1 MNMHLAGLA
10 TLRILSA
17 VRITSVTPQTSGV
30 QIVTKPF
37 IAFALLVMLMLGA
50 AAEAQTTAPLD
61 PKFRSAITKQLSP
74 AANGEPALIELTT
87 VVTYPYSL
95 DMAGIDTIEGNQPLG
110 VTENVAARSCPESAA
125 NRPGGLACKQRF
137 LVLFPYNVC
146 GLSNDTYR
154 LRLKY
159 TTPGQA
165 DPVVE
170 FTLSSENW
178 CQTEAVPANAPQIW
192 NMSPNSASRG
202 QALTLVIEGTNFA
215 TNAAPVVRLF
225 TTNLAVKSYSSTQ
238 IVLELP
244 ASVLQNYVGLA
255 PIRVLTGAGA
265 SNVFYLQVR

>member
-1 MNMHLAGLA
+1 M
-10 TLRILSA
+10 IKS
-17 VRITSVTPQTSGV
+17 
-30 QIVTKPF
+30 F
-37 IAFALLVMLMLGA
+37 IAFALLAMLMVGST
-50 AAEAQTTAPLD
+50 AEAQTPAPLD

-95 DMAGIDTIEGNQPLG
+95 DMVGIETVEGNQPLG
-110 VTENVAARSCPESAA
+110 VTENLASRYCPEPAS

-137 LVLFPYNVC
+137 QVLFPYNVC

-159 TTPGQA
+159 TTPGLV

-192 NMSPNSASRG
+192 NMSPESASRG
-202 QALTLVIEGTNFA
+202 QALTLVLEGTNFA
-215 TNAAPVVRLF
+215 TNAPPVVRLF
-225 TTNLAVKSYSSTQ
+225 KTNLTVTSYSSTQ
-238 IVLELP
+238 IVLDLP
-244 ASVLQNYVGLA
+244 SSVLQNFVGLA

-265 SNVFYLQVR
+265 SNLFYLLVR